1 MLYLQKKYHIM
12 KKVTFCI
19 LAYLGVLSW
28 SINAQDST
36 LARQIIRQ
44 LSSPEMFGRG
54 CSYGGDKIAAN
65 FISNKCKELNLKS
78 LGKNFFQTLSYPA
91 FKMEGECYIEI
102 GKTEL
107 VAGKDYY
114 IESFSYP
121 IKNTKIPV
129 LYTSSRAMSHPD
141 SLQLFVNEHKRNIKN
156 SIVFIKNSETG
167 TNEEKAFLNSIRNR
181 NPFGSQGIIVGQKQL
196 PMAVTSHYPEE
207 WNYALIYV
215 KDSVFAKHPK
225 HISIAFNNE
234 LLIHNS
240 QNVCA
245 YIEGNEVADSF
256 IVFSAHYD
264 HLGTIGN
271 KAYYPGAHDNASG
284 VAAVLDLAK
293 YFSQNNPK
301 YSVVFLFF
309 CGEETGLIGSHYF
322 TENPLIPLKKI
333 KMFVNID
340 MFCGGDEGI
349 MIVNSKTEQ
358 TSPFFETITKINSTN
373 NYLAQIKSRPNAAN
387 SDHYFFSQH
396 CPAIFIYTMG
406 GKYGGYHD
414 IYDTCDKCGLENY
427 EKMLNLIIE
436 STKTHFNL

>member
-1 MLYLQKKYHIM
+1 M

-19 LAYLGVLSW
+19 LAYFGVLSCN
-28 SINAQDST
+28 IIAQDST
-36 LARQIIRQ
+36 LARQIIKQ

-54 CSYGGDKIAAN
+54 CSYGGDKIAAE
-65 FISNKCKELNLKS
+65 FISDKCKEFNLKS
-78 LGKNFFQTLSYPA
+78 FGNNYFQPLSYPA
-91 FKMEGECYIEI
+91 FKMEGECHIKI
-102 GKTEL
+102 GKKEL
-107 VAGKDYY
+107 APGKDYY
-114 IESFSYP
+114 IEVFSYP
-121 IKNTKIPV
+121 IKEKKISV
-129 LYTSSRAMSHPD
+129 LYTTSNAMSHPD
-141 SLQLFVNEHKRNIKN
+141 SLQLFVNKHKRNINN
-156 SIVFIKNSETG
+156 SIVYIKNSESG
-167 TNEEKAFLNSIRNR
+167 SNEEKTFLNSIRNR
-181 NPFGSQGIIVGQKQL
+181 NPFGSKGIIVGQKQL

-215 KDSVFAKHPK
+215 KDSLLDKYPK
-225 HISIAFNNE
+225 HISITFNNE
-234 LLIHNS
+234 PLIHNS

-245 YIEGNEVADSF
+245 YIEGSEVADSF

-264 HLGTIGN
+264 HLGSIGN

-293 YFSQNNPK
+293 YFSQNKPK
-301 YSVVFLFF
+301 YSVAFLFF

-349 MIVNSKTEQ
+349 MIVNSQSEQ
-358 TSPFFETITKINSTN
+358 TAPFFDSITKTNSTN
-373 NYLAQIKSRPNAAN
+373 NYLPQIKGRPNAAN

-396 CPAIFIYTMG
+396 CPAIFVYTMG

-414 IYDTCDKCGLENY
+414 IYDTCDTCGLENY
-427 EKMLNLIIE
+427 EKMINLIIKSIE
-436 STKTHFNL
+436 TYFDL

>member
-1 MLYLQKKYHIM
+1 M

-19 LAYLGVLSW
+19 LAYFGVLSCN
-28 SINAQDST
+28 IIAQDST
-36 LARQIIRQ
+36 LARQIIKQ

-54 CSYGGDKIAAN
+54 CSYGGDKIAAE
-65 FISNKCKELNLKS
+65 FISDKCKEFNLKS
-78 LGKNFFQTLSYPA
+78 FGNNYFQPLSYPA
-91 FKMEGECYIEI
+91 FKMEGECHIKI
-102 GKTEL
+102 GKKEL
-107 VAGKDYY
+107 APGKDYY
-114 IESFSYP
+114 IEVFSYP
-121 IKNTKIPV
+121 IKEKKISV
-129 LYTSSRAMSHPD
+129 LYTTSSAMSHPD
-141 SLQLFVNEHKRNIKN
+141 SLQLFVNKHKRNINN
-156 SIVFIKNSETG
+156 SIVYIKNSESG
-167 TNEEKAFLNSIRNR
+167 SNKEKTFLNSIRNR
-181 NPFGSQGIIVGQKQL
+181 NPFGSKGIIVGQKQL
-196 PMAVTSHYPEE
+196 PMAMTSHYPEE

-215 KDSVFAKHPK
+215 KDSLFDKYPK
-225 HISIAFNNE
+225 HISITFNNE
-234 LLIHNS
+234 PLIHNS

-264 HLGTIGN
+264 HLGSIGN

-293 YFSQNNPK
+293 HFSQNKPK
-301 YSVVFLFF
+301 YSVAFLFF

-349 MIVNSKTEQ
+349 MIVNSQSEQ
-358 TSPFFETITKINSTN
+358 TAPFFDSITKTNSTN
-373 NYLAQIKSRPNAAN
+373 NYLSQIKSRPNAAN

-414 IYDTCDKCGLENY
+414 IYDTCDTCGLENY
-427 EKMLNLIIE
+427 EKMINLIIK
-436 STKTHFNL
+436 SIKTYFDL

>member
-1 MLYLQKKYHIM
+1 M

-19 LAYLGVLSW
+19 LAYFGVLSCN
-28 SINAQDST
+28 IIAQDST
-36 LARQIIRQ
+36 LARQIIKQ

-54 CSYGGDKIAAN
+54 CSYGGDKIAAE
-65 FISNKCKELNLKS
+65 FISDKCKEFNLKS
-78 LGKNFFQTLSYPA
+78 FGNNYFQPLSYPA
-91 FKMEGECYIEI
+91 FKMEGECHIKI
-102 GKTEL
+102 GKKEL
-107 VAGKDYY
+107 APGKDYY
-114 IESFSYP
+114 IEVFSYP
-121 IKNTKIPV
+121 IKEKKISV
-129 LYTSSRAMSHPD
+129 LYTTSSVMSHPD
-141 SLQLFVNEHKRNIKN
+141 SLQLFVNKHKRNINN
-156 SIVFIKNSETG
+156 SIVYIKNSESG
-167 TNEEKAFLNSIRNR
+167 SNKEKTFLNSIRNR
-181 NPFGSQGIIVGQKQL
+181 NPFGSKGIIVGQKQL
-196 PMAVTSHYPEE
+196 PMAMTSHYPEE

-215 KDSVFAKHPK
+215 KDSLFDKYPK
-225 HISIAFNNE
+225 HISITFNNE
-234 LLIHNS
+234 PLIHNS

-264 HLGTIGN
+264 HLGSIGN

-293 YFSQNNPK
+293 HFSQNKPK
-301 YSVVFLFF
+301 YSVAFLFF

-349 MIVNSKTEQ
+349 MIVNSQSEQ
-358 TSPFFETITKINSTN
+358 TAPFFDSITKTNSTN
-373 NYLAQIKSRPNAAN
+373 NYLSQIKSRPNAAN

-414 IYDTCDKCGLENY
+414 IYDTCDTCGLENY
-427 EKMLNLIIE
+427 EKMINLIIK
-436 STKTHFNL
+436 SIKTYFDL

>member
-1 MLYLQKKYHIM
+1 M

-19 LAYLGVLSW
+19 LVYFVVLSCN
-28 SINAQDST
+28 IIAQDST
-36 LARQIIRQ
+36 LARQIIKQ

-54 CSYGGDKIAAN
+54 CSYGGDKIAAE
-65 FISNKCKELNLKS
+65 FISDKCKEFNLKS
-78 LGKNFFQTLSYPA
+78 FGNNYFQPLSYPA
-91 FKMEGECYIEI
+91 FKMEGECHIKI
-102 GKTEL
+102 GEKEL
-107 VAGKDYY
+107 APGKDYY
-114 IESFSYP
+114 IEVFSYP
-121 IKNTKIPV
+121 IKEKKISV
-129 LYTSSRAMSHPD
+129 LYTTSNAMSHPD
-141 SLQLFVNEHKRNIKN
+141 SLQLFVNKHKRNINN
-156 SIVFIKNSETG
+156 SIVYIKNSESG
-167 TNEEKAFLNSIRNR
+167 SNEEKTFLNSIRNR
-181 NPFGSQGIIVGQKQL
+181 NPFGSKGIIVGQKQL

-225 HISIAFNNE
+225 HISIAFNTE

-349 MIVNSKTEQ
+349 MIVNSQSEQ
-358 TSPFFETITKINSTN
+358 TASFFDSITKTNSTN
-373 NYLAQIKSRPNAAN
+373 NYLPQIKGRPNAAN

-414 IYDTCDKCGLENY
+414 IYDTCDTCGLENY
-427 EKMLNLIIE
+427 EKMINLIIKSIE
-436 STKTHFNL
+436 TYFDL

>member
-1 MLYLQKKYHIM
+1 M

-19 LAYLGVLSW
+19 LVYFVVLSCN
-28 SINAQDST
+28 IIAQDST
-36 LARQIIRQ
+36 LARQIIKQ

-54 CSYGGDKIAAN
+54 CSYGGDKIAAE
-65 FISNKCKELNLKS
+65 FISDKCNEFNLKS
-78 LGKNFFQTLSYPA
+78 FGNNYFQPLSYPA
-91 FKMEGECYIEI
+91 FKMEGECHIKI
-102 GKTEL
+102 GKKEL
-107 VAGKDYY
+107 APGKDYY
-114 IESFSYP
+114 IEVFSYP
-121 IKNTKIPV
+121 IKEKKISV
-129 LYTSSRAMSHPD
+129 LYTTSNAMSRPD
-141 SLQLFVNEHKRNIKN
+141 SLQLFVNKHKRNINN
-156 SIVFIKNSETG
+156 SIVYIKNSESG
-167 TNEEKAFLNSIRNR
+167 SNEEKTFLNSIRNR
-181 NPFGSQGIIVGQKQL
+181 NPFGSKGIIVGQKQL
-196 PMAVTSHYPEE
+196 PMAATSHYPEE

-215 KDSVFAKHPK
+215 KDSLFDKYPK
-225 HISIAFNNE
+225 HISITFNNE
-234 LLIHNS
+234 PLIHNS

-264 HLGTIGN
+264 HLGSIGN

-293 YFSQNNPK
+293 HFSQNKPK
-301 YSVVFLFF
+301 YSVAFLFF

-340 MFCGGDEGI
+340 MFCGGNEGI
-349 MIVNSKTEQ
+349 MIVNSQSEQ
-358 TSPFFETITKINSTN
+358 TAPFFDSITKTNSTN
-373 NYLAQIKSRPNAAN
+373 NYLPQIKGRPNAAN

-414 IYDTCDKCGLENY
+414 IYDTCDTCGLENY
-427 EKMLNLIIE
+427 EKMINLIIE